1 MVTKWLE
8 WLSLQKNESYFDGS
22 LGTWDMDP
30 VEFKL
35 KEYTKPVLFHPY
47 LMQKSYGNML
57 NKETAR

>member
-1 MVTKWLE
+1 
-8 WLSLQKNESYFDGS
+8 
-22 LGTWDMDP
+22 MDP